1 MTPRFDDPRAARRW
15 NDYFAAIDRLL
26 AERRGRPSA
35 LRFELESHLAESFA
49 SIDSGL
55 GEEDRVALAI
65 ARTGTPVEVAEGG
78 EFRRTLG
85 LRTGIWLG
93 KAARRAGRGLGF
105 GVAALFAAMAIAKP
119 LWSDHVGLFD
129 AGDGQW
135 SAGILAAPGGRE
147 LLGLWV
153 IPIGLALAA
162 MITLL
167 LTKSM
172 RVATAR
178 GDERV

>member
-26 AERRGRPSA
+26 AEPRGRPSA

-55 GEEDRVALAI
+55 GEEDRVSLAI
-65 ARTGTPVEVAEGG
+65 ARTGTPVEVVGNG
-78 EFRRTLG
+78 EFRRTLRARAG
-85 LRTGIWLG
+85 MWLA
-93 KAARRAGRGLGF
+93 KTTREAGRGLGF
-105 GVAALFAAMAIAKP
+105 AAAALFAAMAIAKP

-129 AGDGQW
+129 AGGGRW
-135 SAGILAAPGGRE
+135 SAGILAAPRGRE

-172 RVATAR
+172 RVATTR

>member
-1 MTPRFDDPRAARRW
+1 MTPKFDDPRAARRW

-26 AERRGRPSA
+26 ADPRGRPSA
-35 LRFELESHLAESFA
+35 LRSELENHLAESIA
-49 SIDSGL
+49 SIDIGL
-55 GEEDRVALAI
+55 AEDDRVALAI
-65 ARTGTPVEVAEGG
+65 ARTGTPQEVAGGG

-85 LRTGIWLG
+85 SRTGIWLG
-93 KAARRAGRGLGF
+93 KAACGTGRGLGLA
-105 GVAALFAAMAIAKP
+105 VAALFAAMAVAKP

-135 SAGILAAPGGRE
+135 SAGIVAAPGGRE

-172 RVATAR
+172 RVAKAR